1 LLLNHETIILLG
13 LNRVVLVATVIYKYN
28 VDSISVQAVILK
40 HESSRLTF
48 TFSDLDEL
56 EKADSM
62 LNIKYGISGDRT
74 TGAHSPVPVKPDNSE
89 ELLFKISL
97 KLKRPVLDPCL
108 AVGFL
113 PFSTDCLRVGQL
125 VNMKWRVERLKDLG
139 EASLSGV
146 SLQNIASFY

>member
-1 LLLNHETIILLG
+1 
-13 LNRVVLVATVIYKYN
+13 VIYKYN

-125 VNMKWRVERLKDLG
+125 VNMKWRVERLKDLE

-146 SLQNIASFY
+146 SLQNILFLSCILLLIQIEHLWN